1 MHHRFVHPVLIL
13 ILSALTAFPATAG
26 EVGKHP
32 DAPAELAALEFLVG
46 EWDLTTSFAQA
57 DGSRRE
63 AKAKLVGRWAM
74 NGMAIVVE
82 ETHPYPEGAGGIFAG
97 MVIYTVRP
105 KDRRIVGASNN
116 TLGNR
121 KHYEATVKADEVH
134 LVQTGELFKGREGFN
149 RHTFHSIGPGS
160 FSLRLDACPAK
171 GEDCKEGS
179 YSYAAKRRTP

>member
-1 MHHRFVHPVLIL
+1 MYHRFSPTVLVL
-13 ILSALTAFPATAG
+13 ILSALTALPGMAG

-32 DAPAELAALEFLVG
+32 DAPAELKALAFLVG

-63 AKAKLVGRWAM
+63 AKAQLVGRWAL

-82 ETHPYPEGAGGIFAG
+82 ETHPYPGGANGIFAS

-105 KDRRIVGASNN
+105 KDGRIVGASNN

-121 KHYEATVKADEVH
+121 KHYEATVKGDEVH
-134 LVQTGELFKGREGFN
+134 LVQTGELFEGREGFN
-149 RHTFHSIGPGS
+149 RHTLHSIGPNS
-160 FSLRLDACPAK
+160 FSLRLDACPES
-171 GEDCKEGS
+171 GENCKEGS
-179 YSYAAKRRTP
+179 YSYIAKRRAP